1 MAKPGP
7 SKGQG
12 GRPRKPAGSNQA
24 RADGYKRV
32 TVGPK
37 SKGTQVYE
45 HRAKAYGGT
54 PPKGSKGKGTVVH
67 HKDRRRGNNA
77 SSNLSKVSKAQNNR
91 KKV

>member
-7 SKGQG
+7 SKGSG
-12 GRPRKPAGSNQA
+12 GRPRKPEGSVST

-32 TVGPK
+32 TVGAK
-37 SKGTQVYE
+37 SKGTQVYA

-67 HKDRRRGNNA
+67 HRNRQRGDNRSA
-77 SSNLSKVSKAQNNR
+77 NLSKVSKAQNN
-91 KKV
+91 KK